1 MNKPTLSKCNLL
13 YIGPGKKK
21 TRSNIDQAKKKRD
34 VNNVGKFCK
43 YR

>member
-21 TRSNIDQAKKKRD
+21 LEVILIKLKKRD
-34 VNNVGKFCK
+34 VNNVGEFCK